1 MIIMT
6 ATCIVESDI
15 DHLNISNIKEVLDEM
30 WDYRARWK
38 FIGIELGIEKH
49 TLDAIEATCLR
60 NVDNCLCEMIGGWLK
75 NVSPRPTRGAVR
87 AALHSKSVSNATG
100 SFQHNAFIVQYHA
113 GIASYYRRQIN

>member
-1 MIIMT
+1 MT
-6 ATCIVESDI
+6 AICIVESDV

-75 NVSPRPTRGAVR
+75 NVNPRPTQGAMR
-87 AALHSKSVSNATG
+87 AALHSKSVSNAAG
-100 SFQHNAFIVQYHA
+100 SYQHNAFIVQYHA
-113 GIASYYRRQIN
+113 GIASYYHTQINQT